1 MRTTLSL
8 LLIAVLVSG
17 CNDTW
22 RGVKKDSSEVWS
34 TTKTKANN
42 VGRAIVE

>member
-1 MRTTLSL
+1 MRALSL
-8 LLIAVLVSG
+8 ILIALLITG

-22 RGVKKDSSEVWS
+22 SGMKKDSSEVWS